1 MEANHVGVFI
11 LAFICGGVL
20 VYFTAPPTDTIV
32 VYPTP
37 TNIKRVEYRDR
48 AGNCYKYSNV
58 LGVAQFP
65 FLCKNNLGGI

>member
-1 MEANHVGVFI
+1 MDAKHFGVFV

-37 TNIKRVEYRDR
+37 TNVKRVEYRDR
-48 AGNCYKYSNV
+48 AGNCYKYTAKKIKCPRSGAV
-58 LGVAQFP
+58 TIPLQE
-65 FLCKNNLGGI
+65 